1 MQTEVSLGEKQER
14 LDTLQA
20 KLADLHDVKT
30 RLRKLNHVL
39 GNLAVVDRR
48 KQLGLIKSALAY
60 VARIETPPN
69 GVKPLLVMVTNEL
82 QSLREG
88 IHANVVRPADLVL
101 TASVQA
107 IGRVDELI
115 KSAANNVQKL
125 EAAIGDF
132 STDTNEALIRK
143 NQAAREKIPAFNGKE
158 FVVGRAPVAFTFVN
172 KQRHSSVGY
181 VDKDLLDKMGFKS
194 DNLGGYTLLHNQM
207 VIGIDSHAVYTKLTD
222 EDGKESIVRQ
232 RVEDTAITFKGGKP
246 TRVLKARDKQ
256 HFDIAKKV
264 KKLIEQKTNTRYEFV
279 SELAVGHANGEF
291 FWLMPVA
298 DLARL
303 AKAFPGGHAKI
314 NKWGFA
320 F

>member
-14 LDTLQA
+14 LDILQA
-20 KLADLHDVKT
+20 KLTDLTDVK
-30 RLRKLNHVL
+30 LKIRKLNHVL
-39 GNLAVVDRR
+39 ADLAIVDRR
-48 KQLGLIKSALAY
+48 KQLSLILSALKY
-60 VARIETPPN
+60 VGRIETPPN

-88 IHANVVRPADLVL
+88 IQANIVRPNDLVL

-107 IGRVDELI
+107 VTKINEIIASVR
-115 KSAANNVQKL
+115 NNIQKL

-132 STDTNEALIRK
+132 TTDTNEALIRK
-143 NQAAREKIPAFNGKE
+143 NQAAKEKIPAFNGKD
-158 FVVGRAPVAFTFVN
+158 FVIGRAPVAFTFVN
-172 KQRHSSVGY
+172 KQKHSSVGY

-207 VIGIDSHAVYTKLTD
+207 VVGIDAHAVYNKLTD
-222 EDGKESIVRQ
+222 DSGKESMVRQ
-232 RVEDTAITFKGGKP
+232 RVKDSVITFKAGKP
-246 TRVLKARDKQ
+246 TRVVKARDKL
-256 HFDIAKKV
+256 HLDVAKKV

-279 SELAVGHANGEF
+279 SEVAVGLNNGEF

-298 DLARL
+298 DLNRL
-303 AKAFPGGHAKI
+303 ARAFPGGHAKI